1 MSRLPFDTLGIDL
14 SFTLGMDASESGRT
28 LVKTIIGLVE
38 CVRFTVIAEG
48 VERAPPKTT
57 SGAPVLRRDS
67 G

>member
-1 MSRLPFDTLGIDL
+1 
-14 SFTLGMDASESGRT
+14 MDASESGRT